1 MDKSDK
7 NQKNKLHVRPDSMFP
22 AGKAAKVVGAYRNLF
37 AVLNE
42 LGYYPESVEE
52 AKRMAKELLARG
64 WEEEEE

>member
-1 MDKSDK
+1 MDESDR
-7 NQKNKLHVRPDSMFP
+7 NQKNKIHVRPDSTFP
-22 AGKAAKVVGAYRNLF
+22 VGKAAKVVGAYRNLF

-64 WEEEEE
+64 WEEEE